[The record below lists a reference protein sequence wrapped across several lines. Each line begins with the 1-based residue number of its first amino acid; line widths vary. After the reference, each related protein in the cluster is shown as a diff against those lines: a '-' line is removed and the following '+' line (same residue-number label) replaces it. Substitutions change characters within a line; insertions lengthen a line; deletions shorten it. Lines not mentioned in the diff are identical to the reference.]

1 MFVKY
6 KNQSKSSCRKEVLG
20 YQLYFPGDVKSNP
33 KSFFR
38 YPKKQLNGRLVDND
52 KIISDD
58 SSIKLGGIGTFWSI
72 KTFLIK
78 KTTHENLKNIFELY

>member
-58 SSIKLGGIGTFWSI
+58 SSIKLGGVSGHFGVLGH
-72 KTFLIK
+72 F
-78 KTTHENLKNIFELY
+78 